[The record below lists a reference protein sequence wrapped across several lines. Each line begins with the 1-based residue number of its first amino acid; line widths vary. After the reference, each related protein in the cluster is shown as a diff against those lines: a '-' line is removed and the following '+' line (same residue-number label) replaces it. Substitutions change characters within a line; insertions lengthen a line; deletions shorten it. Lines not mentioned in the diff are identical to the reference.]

1 MNSPLNVFSSLSV
14 GLVSLICL
22 PLAALL
28 LLAPL
33 HRLVLPMWPV
43 TIEEH
48 SFSDGTTRLM
58 QAADTQGLL
67 RSRPLS
73 AAVLDLNN
81 GQSMLGYVIAVQPES
96 PEPADSDPDPDPGP
110 STASIDSIRLPAQ
123 SHWQISDLAIADLPC
138 SIAVSQPGQLPYWL
152 PCASVERVMMPN
164 QLNLLQKF
172 EVALARLEDIDRYQV
187 NVDQRPMNSLETE
200 ALEQPGVSD

>member
-33 HRLVLPMWPV
+33 HRLVLPMWPA

-58 QAADTQGLL
+58 QTADTQGLL

-81 GQSMLGYVIAVQPES
+81 GQSMLGYVIAVRPES
-96 PEPADSDPDPDPGP
+96 PEPGESDSDPGSSTP
-110 STASIDSIRLPAQ
+110 SVDSSRLPAQ

-138 SIAVSQPGQLPYWL
+138 SLAVSQPGQSPYWL
-152 PCASVERVMMPN
+152 PCASVERVVMPN

-172 EVALARLEDIDRYQV
+172 EVAIARLEDIDRYQE
-187 NVDQRPMNSLETE
+187 NVDQRLMNSLETE
-200 ALEQPGVSD
+200 ALEQPGISD